1 MDEKNIDEIIK
12 MLDSKTNQEVSRIK
26 ILFDEE
32 QSENDVKQQY
42 HHGRCDIGSPWAK
55 GTMINFD

>member
-1 MDEKNIDEIIK
+1 
-12 MLDSKTNQEVSRIK
+12 MLDAKTNQEVSRIK

-32 QSENDVKQQY
+32 QSEDDVKQQY

>member
-32 QSENDVKQQY
+32 QAENDVKQQY

>member
-1 MDEKNIDEIIK
+1 MNEKNIDEIIK
-12 MLDSKTNQEVSRIK
+12 MLDTKTNQEVSRIK
-26 ILFDEE
+26 VMFDEE
-32 QSENDVKQQY
+32 LPEDSIKQQY